1 MCFDY
6 DIGCEIMRKTRKNPV
21 KKLRI
26 SFLFI
31 HCEKRR
37 SIRVWGEQDLTPSH
51 ITVPLTEP
59 NLNMTAYLWYLRPY
73 SKHYFSPLFSA
84 LGHPILPNL
93 FKFMNLEVLN
103 KANYS
108 SSCRTGTY
116 FFLPWKSKQ
125 KITAWVKFAKFL
137 SSRLKSKTRPASS
150 NSFDFLTL
158 RFKEF

>member
-6 DIGCEIMRKTRKNPV
+6 DIGCVIMRKTRKNPV

-31 HCEKRR
+31 HCEKKR
-37 SIRVWGEQDLTPSH
+37 SIGVWGEQDLAPPH

-84 LGHPILPNL
+84 LGHPILPDL

-116 FFLPWKSKQ
+116 FFLPWVHSKKVYFATNARMNNSYMPDIQ
-125 KITAWVKFAKFL
+125 NVNCYTFFKI
-137 SSRLKSKTRPASS
+137 SRIIT
-150 NSFDFLTL
+150 F
-158 RFKEF
+158 